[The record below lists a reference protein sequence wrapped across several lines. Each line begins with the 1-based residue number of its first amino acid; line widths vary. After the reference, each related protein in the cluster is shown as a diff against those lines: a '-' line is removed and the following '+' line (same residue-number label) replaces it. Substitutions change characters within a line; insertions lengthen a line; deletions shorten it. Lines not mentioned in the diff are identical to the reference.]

1 MVEVKS
7 GVGAG
12 TAAKPGAS
20 NTGAQAPTQAKSSA
34 KAPAAPKEPKAPRE
48 KTVAKQPLTARI
60 MLKNDKEG
68 KKFGADNNP
77 KRGTA
82 AKRFALYRDNM
93 TIKEALD
100 AGVKA
105 EDISWDAKKGWIGF
119 ATA

>member
-1 MVEVKS
+1 MVEVKT
-7 GVGAG
+7 GNGGGGAG
-12 TAAKPGAS
+12 SAPKS
-20 NTGAQAPTQAKSSA
+20 TGAGAQTPKTAQP
-34 KAPAAPKEPKAPRE
+34 KAAAAPKEPKAPRE
-48 KTVAKQPLTARI
+48 RTVAKQPLTARI
-60 MLKNDKEG
+60 LLKNDKEG
-68 KKFGADNNP
+68 KKYGADNNP

-105 EDISWDAKKGWIGF
+105 EDVSWDAKKGWIGF